1 MNFVT
6 AKSYEGIT
14 EEQLCASENYTGT
27 MCCGNICA
35 RARECEAVQA
45 KEVRPLGAIPRCSFH
60 STAWQ

>member
-35 RARECEAVQA
+35 RA
-45 KEVRPLGAIPRCSFH
+45 
-60 STAWQ
+60 